1 MRTKVKLKGG
11 ISLIVLVITIIV
23 MIILAAAIILSLSNS
38 GIISKANKAKA
49 DTDISNAKDLV
60 AMAHADWM
68 LDEAKIKE
76 NDNTITSFS
85 NYAEK
90 KLQEAG
96 YKVGTGEGAYTVTED
111 GEVYTGL
118 TETARTAIRAG
129 IKVGDV
135 VKGYT
140 VASTTYE
147 TSGEENTA
155 PSYIE
160 RDPTKQTVT
169 TNTKLTWKYLGV
181 NANGELEIMADYEVY
196 NDTTKV
202 YDKVAVA
209 ANTKVKLSGKGG
221 YLKGPD
227 MLNTICEKLY
237 SKDGVGTA
245 RSMNIDDVYNIL
257 GYTGPKGKYYDTN
270 GNIVT
275 TAEPLTIGEIE
286 NKLGTTLSGRTTPD
300 GKDITT
306 YNSDCYEISKTS
318 KNIKNTANK
327 DLVYNAKNTY
337 WLASPYVVAGFHND
351 CAYFCVCN
359 VYSTGTG
366 TRYMFVSGGGS
377 SCVTFAV
384 RPVVKLDPSVKVEKD
399 ATAANTWNISK

>member
-38 GIISKANKAKA
+38 GIISKANKAKTDS
-49 DTDISNAKDLV
+49 DTANL
-60 AMAHADWM
+60 
-68 LDEAKIKE
+68 KE
-76 NDNTITSFS
+76 YVNILRAEWELMTAEEQASAGSFVDYANS
-85 NYAEK
+85 KLAEK
-90 KLQEAG
+90 G
-96 YKVGTGEGAYTVTED
+96 YKRELAAD
-111 GEVYTGL
+111 GETVMN
-118 TETARTAIRAG
+118 ENATAAVKAG

-135 VKGYT
+135 VTGYT
-140 VASTTYE
+140 LDVATYTTDG
-147 TSGEENTA
+147 SENTCDQNSNTETN
-155 PSYIE
+155 PQ
-160 RDPTKQTVT
+160 PQTVT
-169 TNTKLTWKYLGV
+169 TNTDITWKYLGV
-181 NANGELEIMADYEVY
+181 NANGELEIMADLS
-196 NDTTKV
+196 TTT
-202 YDKVAVA
+202 VAE
-209 ANTKVKLSGKGG
+209 ANTKVTLSGKGG
-221 YLKGPD
+221 YLKGPE